1 MIRERQRQEVRVT
14 LSSHFEMGRGV
25 LHVTVGRYIDDERN
39 VKKKKSSRRR
49 RGRSWRGVRTRGR
62 LFLVPGGRGPRSRGK
77 TASWLFLRDQET
89 FPYPKNGTKKVPRRK
104 TVKLTLEGNGG
115 PWFQNAQ

>member
-1 MIRERQRQEVRVT
+1 M
-14 LSSHFEMGRGV
+14 
-25 LHVTVGRYIDDERN
+25 TVGRYIDDERN

-89 FPYPKNGTKKVPRRK
+89 FPYPKNGAKKVPRRK
-104 TVKLTLEGNGG
+104 NGQIDPG
-115 PWFQNAQ
+115 REWRALVSKCPMISVLHP